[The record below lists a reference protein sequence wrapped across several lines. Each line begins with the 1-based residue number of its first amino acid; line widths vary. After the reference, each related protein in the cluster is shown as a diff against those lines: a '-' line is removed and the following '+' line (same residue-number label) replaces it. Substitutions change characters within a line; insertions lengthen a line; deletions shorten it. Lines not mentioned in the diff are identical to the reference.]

1 MDTHTHPAHDLLTSG
16 GQSSET
22 DEHEAAA
29 ERPAHP
35 PTHPEGNGLHSPVQ
49 GDGHAEKE
57 TETTSQSSGD
67 SLEPQTT
74 QPLTV
79 TGEHETR
86 TAHPQTTPNDREPTA
101 VQPLV
106 MPDEHEAEAS
116 HSSSP
121 VAPVLAAKPSTRHLL
136 LGTALAL
143 AVMIGSGGIYI
154 LSHRQHTVR
163 MVSIPR
169 PVWHPEQIT
178 KDPADPVSGLPAGAV
193 QPLPQHG
200 EPMPAAADGDDILAM
215 RHGSV
220 ARVAAAAPP
229 ALKVAP
235 VVITQAAPVI
245 AAMLPAVAGA
255 TPAHPDPM
263 DTALALRPAPMT
275 PTQQVDVLSLVTQL
289 AALVRDMRTE
299 NAQLREKVTSLDEM
313 VRNETAD
320 VSQRLSLVE
329 ARKAIASAQD
339 AGKPPEAALSGSRET
354 VPARLV
360 QTVAVVPVAV
370 RSVRDYRVQA
380 ASPGLAILADA
391 NAAPGQSSGL
401 QVAVG
406 DQVPGIGRITSI
418 AQRGTAWVV
427 QTSHGAI
434 Q

>member
-1 MDTHTHPAHDLLTSG
+1 
-16 GQSSET
+16 
-22 DEHEAAA
+22 
-29 ERPAHP
+29 
-35 PTHPEGNGLHSPVQ
+35 
-49 GDGHAEKE
+49 
-57 TETTSQSSGD
+57 
-67 SLEPQTT
+67 
-74 QPLTV
+74 
-79 TGEHETR
+79 
-86 TAHPQTTPNDREPTA
+86 
-101 VQPLV
+101 
-106 MPDEHEAEAS
+106 MPGEHEAEAS

-121 VAPVLAAKPSTRHLL
+121 AAPVLAAKPSTRNLL

-143 AVMIGSGGIYI
+143 TMMIGGGGIYI

-200 EPMPAAADGDDILAM
+200 EPTPAAADGDDILAM

-229 ALKVAP
+229 APKVAP
-235 VVITQAAPVI
+235 VVITPAAPVI

-255 TPAHPDPM
+255 TPAHPDPV

-320 VSQRLSLVE
+320 VSQRLSLAE

-339 AGKPPEAALSGSRET
+339 AGKPPEPALSGSRET
-354 VPARLV
+354 VPVRLV
-360 QTVAVVPVAV
+360 QTVAV

-406 DQVPGIGRITSI
+406 DQVPGVGRITSI